1 MNVRAVFYEDPR
13 MFASPGGPTSRV
25 LRLKTIVT
33 EDIMAATNPNQT
45 TTLSQPTSDSKNIQA
60 TKYYVFNETGN
71 IMMASTDNSSEVI
84 QQSVRDVFA
93 EVAVFFAAT
102 TKAITTTMNP
112 AQGQPYT
119 IYNYTALQ
127 NVIGGSGLFVQVTE
141 EDVSYTSQSVGV

>member
-1 MNVRAVFYEDPR
+1 
-13 MFASPGGPTSRV
+13 
-25 LRLKTIVT
+25 
-33 EDIMAATNPNQT
+33 MAATNPNQT